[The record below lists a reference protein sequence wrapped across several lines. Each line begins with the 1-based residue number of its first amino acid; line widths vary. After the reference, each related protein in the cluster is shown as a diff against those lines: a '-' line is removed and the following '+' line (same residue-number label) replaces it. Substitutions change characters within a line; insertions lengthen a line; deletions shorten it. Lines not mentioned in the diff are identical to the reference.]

1 MSVGGFVGR
10 LFLRRVKMRVL
21 TDLEPKNV
29 FSFFEDICSIP
40 HPSYKEEKI
49 SNYLVEFAKERGLEH
64 YQDELHNVIIIK
76 EASEGYEDVEPIILQ
91 GHMDMVCEKAPDCDK
106 DMDEEGLDLLI
117 DGDFI
122 SAKGTTLGGDDGIAV
137 AYALAILD
145 DDSLSH
151 PRLEF
156 VCTVC
161 EEVGMEGATGID
173 VSMLKGKKL
182 LNMDSEEEGVMLAS
196 CAGGCRADVKL
207 PVERETVSGTKLTV
221 SLSGLTGGHSGSEI
235 DKGRGNAN
243 TLMSRL
249 LRDASAP
256 VAIASI
262 DGGRKDNAIPRE
274 CTAQIIVAPD
284 EAAAVKAAI
293 EQAATE
299 IAEEFKA
306 SDPDLKLTV
315 SEKTDC
321 SESAISA
328 KDSARV
334 IALIEALPN
343 GIIRMSREIDKLV
356 ETSLNLGVLKSDA
369 AAVTLR
375 YAVRSSVGVAKKSL
389 KNQLVCIAGAFAAEV
404 TFEGDYPAWEY
415 KKDSKLREDMVRIFE
430 EMYGKKPTVEAIHA
444 GVECGLLSGKIE
456 GLDCISMG
464 PDMYDIHTTEE
475 RLSISSAKRS
485 YEYILRVIACK

>member
-1 MSVGGFVGR
+1 M
-10 LFLRRVKMRVL
+10 KI
-21 TDLEPKNV
+21 TDLKPTIVWK
-29 FSFFEDICSIP
+29 FFHQVTQVP
-40 HPSYKEEKI
+40 RPSKKEGKMIEFLE
-49 SNYLVEFAKERGLEH
+49 SFAKE
-64 YQDELHNVIIIK
+64 YKIAIKKDEAGNLLMSK
-76 EASEGYEDVEPIILQ
+76 PATPGMEDRPVVVLQ
-91 GHMDMVCEKAPDCDK
+91 SHMDMVCEKTPDCDK

-243 TLMSRL
+243 ILMSRL

-284 EAAAVKAAI
+284 EAAAVKASI
-293 EQAATE
+293 EQAAAE
-299 IAEEFKA
+299 IADEFKA

-315 SEKTDC
+315 SEETDC

-356 ETSLNLGVLKSDA
+356 ETSLNLGVLKSDD
-369 AAVTLR
+369 AAVILR